1 MKKIGVL
8 TSGGDAPGMNAAIRA
23 VVRMAIYMGS
33 EAYGV
38 MRGYEGLMCGELM
51 RMDLASVSGIIQR
64 GGTVLL
70 TSRPRSFLEEEGV
83 KVGVEQ
89 ARQAGLDGLILIGG
103 DGTFRGGVE
112 LEKAGLPT
120 LGIPAS
126 IDDDIWG
133 TDHTIGFDSA
143 VNTAL
148 EAIDKIRDTATS
160 HERSFIVEVMGRT
173 AGYIA
178 LLAGL
183 AGGAEYIILPEIPF
197 RVEELALALKRGHER
212 RKRHFVIVLAEGVKG
227 AYQLAQELYER
238 TGYDVKVSVLG
249 HVQRGGSPSAQ
260 DRYLASRLGAQA
272 VESFLAGERGKMV
285 GLQSDRAI
293 LVPYAEALSHNKKMN
308 REAYDLHKILGM

>member
-1 MKKIGVL
+1 MRKIGVL

-23 VVRMAIYMGS
+23 VVRMAIYLGS
-33 EAYGV
+33 EVYGV
-38 MRGYEGLMCGELM
+38 MRGYEGLMYGEFM
-51 RMDLASVSGIIQR
+51 KMDLASVSGIIQR
-64 GGTVLL
+64 GGTILL
-70 TSRPRSFLEEEGV
+70 TSRPKSFLEEEGV
-83 KVGVEQ
+83 DKGAEQ
-89 ARQAGLDGLILIGG
+89 TRRAGLDGLILIGG
-103 DGTFRGGVE
+103 DGTFRGGME
-112 LEKAGLPT
+112 LEKRGIST
-120 LGIPAS
+120 LGVPAS

-183 AGGAEYIILPEIPF
+183 AGGAEYIIIPEIPF
-197 RVEELALALKRGHER
+197 QIEDLALSLRRGHER

-238 TGYDVKVSVLG
+238 TGYDIKVSVLG

-260 DRYLASRLGAQA
+260 DRYLASRLGAAA
-272 VESFLAGERGKMV
+272 VENFIGGERGKMV
-285 GLQSDRAI
+285 GLSSDRI
-293 LVPYAEALSHNKKMN
+293 VLTPYAAAVSRRKVMN
-308 REAYDLHKILGM
+308 REAYDLHKILGL